1 MSYTNTT
8 DGMEKLDGI
17 CMLLIAV
24 GESLKNIDKITGK
37 TLLPRYP
44 EIDWK
49 GAKGMRDIISHH
61 YFDIDAEEIFWVCEN
76 NLPPLAETMEK
87 IIADVTSGQNT
98 WWRLIISKGYTPE
111 DTLWGRPA
119 TCNSLENELVTY
131 WWTSPFLTLDDL
143 GGGT

>member
-1 MSYTNTT
+1 MSDNEMLMEVLLQTLDAIQRIIKRFEPVESVSFFTDT
-8 DGMEKLDGI
+8 ADGMEKLDGI

-37 TLLPRYP
+37 TLFPRYP

-98 WWRLIISKGYTPE
+98 
-111 DTLWGRPA
+111 
-119 TCNSLENELVTY
+119 
-131 WWTSPFLTLDDL
+131 
-143 GGGT
+143 